1 MIYDYPN
8 FTALRM
14 NATRKIAVKKMR
26 EIAAKNYSDAINS
39 ANKLRT
45 IGNDH
50 KVKISDSKH
59 RALLTLAKSELGKKL
74 IGATRIEK
82 LKPY

>member
-14 NATRKIAVKKMR
+14 NATRNIAVKKMR
-26 EIAAKNYSDAINS
+26 ETAAKNYNDAINS
-39 ANKLRT
+39 ANRLRN

-59 RALLTLAKSELGKKL
+59 RALTTLAKSELGKKL
-74 IGATRIEK
+74 VAATRIEK
-82 LKPY
+82 LKSY

>member
-14 NATRKIAVKKMR
+14 NATRNIAVKKVR
-26 EIAAKNYSDAINS
+26 EAAVKNYNDAINLT
-39 ANKLRT
+39 NKLRT

-59 RALLTLAKSELGKKL
+59 QALTTLAKSELGKKL

-82 LKPY
+82 LEPY

>member
-1 MIYDYPN
+1 MIYDYPI

-14 NATRKIAVKKMR
+14 NATRNIAIKKLQESAVK
-26 EIAAKNYSDAINS
+26 NFDVAIN
-39 ANKLRT
+39 AAHRLRT

-59 RALLTLAKSELGKKL
+59 QALLTLAKSELGKKL

>member
-14 NATRKIAVKKMR
+14 NATRKIAVKKLR
-26 EIAAKNYSDAINS
+26 EAAVKHYNDAINS

-59 RALLTLAKSELGKKL
+59 QALTTLAKSELGKKL